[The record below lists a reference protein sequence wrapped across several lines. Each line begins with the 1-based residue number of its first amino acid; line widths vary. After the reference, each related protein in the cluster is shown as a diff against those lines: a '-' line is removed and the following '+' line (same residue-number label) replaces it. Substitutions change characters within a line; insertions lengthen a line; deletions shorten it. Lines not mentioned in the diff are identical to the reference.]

1 MAESKPLCTAVAEFI
16 KDAMYVGETRH
27 NVRGRVVLYSKC
39 RNAQTNRIKACNGG
53 SPLPA
58 VQRSTTTDH
67 QAEET
72 VMAKFP
78 KSIEVELD
86 MKNLDEAMEKAE
98 SLKKVLNEILELQEK
113 INGRLVIKREED
125 E

>member
-1 MAESKPLCTAVAEFI
+1 
-16 KDAMYVGETRH
+16 
-27 NVRGRVVLYSKC
+27 
-39 RNAQTNRIKACNGG
+39 
-53 SPLPA
+53 
-58 VQRSTTTDH
+58 
-67 QAEET
+67 
-72 VMAKFP
+72 MAKFP